1 MPNISETIKANVIG
15 AIIAAVVITIS
26 AYGVQRITS
35 GGLVR
40 VLGGATADDL
50 RGLRVVDWNRSERFG
65 LYQGGEQNVPS
76 LPESIQSGHPN
87 PPPHTQQ
94 MIPVNEGVC
103 FLTDIRGNFNG
114 DLERVYIEDVDG
126 YWHLRAYTKQGGMRV
141 FATCWRFFQ

>member
-1 MPNISETIKANVIG
+1 MNETIKANVIG
-15 AIIAAVVITIS
+15 AIVAAIVIAIGAAAIQTIS
-26 AYGVQRITS
+26 G

-40 VLGGATADDL
+40 VLGGATTQDL
-50 RGLRVVDWNRSERFG
+50 QRLRVVDWGRSERFG

-76 LPESIQSGHPN
+76 LPENILSGHPN

-94 MIPVNEGVC
+94 MIPVSEGVC

-126 YWHLRAYTKQGGMRV
+126 YWHLRAYTKRGGMRV
-141 FATCWRFFQ
+141 FATCWRFFTPSL